1 MAKFSNPTHTDWV
14 SQVLH
19 ELKELEIQLEIKE
32 IEVMSKYQYKSVI
45 QEAVYN
51 QSFSDLLK
59 RKQGRESENA

>member
-1 MAKFSNPTHTDWV
+1 MAQFSNPTHRDWV

-51 QSFSDLLK
+51 Q
-59 RKQGRESENA
+59 